1 MEIDPKPA
9 VECTGDLSL
18 SSEDHGHT
26 PWDEGRND
34 SGIAIPISQPPEAGV
49 GDNVRKPVDIASNS
63 GGLPEPIPDDQVG
76 IVIEQDRNV
85 EDVKAWVDRAASLS
99 SVTTDEIDVELA
111 EPYRTTGT
119 NVNNFQARGG
129 KYARVTGLFIEGLQA
144 RVAML
149 EESIHEIRT
158 SAGSGKGPAMLEENR
173 KEIQAML
180 EKSIHEILT
189 STGSGKGPHGTM

>member
-1 MEIDPKPA
+1 METDPKPA
-9 VECTGDLSL
+9 VGCTGDSSL
-18 SSEDHGHT
+18 TPKDHGHT
-26 PWDEGRND
+26 PRDEEHNG
-34 SGIAIPISQPPEAGV
+34 SELAIPTSQLSEAGV
-49 GDNVRKPVDIASNS
+49 ADNVRKSVDIATNS

-76 IVIEQDRNV
+76 IVIEQDRTV
-85 EDVKAWVDRAASLS
+85 EDEKARVHRVASLS
-99 SVTTDEIDVELA
+99 SVTTDDIDVELA
-111 EPYRTTGT
+111 GPYRTTAT
-119 NVNNFQARGG
+119 NVENFQARGD

-149 EESIHEIRT
+149 EESIREIRT

-189 STGSGKGPHGTM
+189 SAGSGKGSHGTM